1 MIGAGLLE
9 SISLAFLVP
18 LFAILTNP
26 DESGFVARM
35 FALALPAGAS
45 TATKLALI
53 LILFVLV
60 MLLRTYVVTLRD
72 RRIGLLQMDF
82 SESLQVRLFKGLA
95 SARWQD
101 IEGLKHARITQA
113 LGAGMGRVTSAAQLL
128 LQLAVSGFMLLA
140 QWFMTLLIAPPVA
153 LIFVLI
159 AVVGAFPL
167 VRALGGSSAL
177 GREMT
182 GGSLSLMHT
191 TSQLLGGLKL
201 SFAQNMQPAFVD
213 EYASVARELKKRRY
227 TFLRD
232 QSLVRATLTLGAAVA
247 GALLLFIGFVLGT
260 PIAALLASFAIFAR
274 MNTAAVT
281 FVQCAVQ
288 LANNAPAHEDLVTL
302 FNELEGDRKVSLK
315 RPKGTL
321 APLQSVEF
329 DNVTFGAEPE
339 ERLSQLNVV
348 LRGGE
353 ILGVT
358 GASGAG
364 KTTFLDAITGLI
376 APEKGTIRHNGVPMD
391 EQVAQLWRDRIS
403 YVPQESFLLNESLR
417 RNLIWGGKDIEDEV
431 IWDTL
436 ALVKMDGVV
445 RRTSEGLDTEGSE
458 RGIRFSGGE
467 RQRIALARALLRQPE
482 VLILD
487 EATAAIDVE
496 TEMAIFERLAAARP
510 ELTIIVV
517 AHRPSTLALC
527 DRIIRLEGGRLAE
540 DSGVVAKEAVA
551 R

>member
-1 MIGAGLLE
+1 VPQREVLGLAKDLMAFGGRRTVFAILLMIGAGLLE

-353 ILGVT
+353 ILGIT
-358 GASGAG
+358 GA
-364 KTTFLDAITGLI
+364 
-376 APEKGTIRHNGVPMD
+376 
-391 EQVAQLWRDRIS
+391 
-403 YVPQESFLLNESLR
+403 
-417 RNLIWGGKDIEDEV
+417 
-431 IWDTL
+431 
-436 ALVKMDGVV
+436 
-445 RRTSEGLDTEGSE
+445 
-458 RGIRFSGGE
+458 
-467 RQRIALARALLRQPE
+467 
-482 VLILD
+482 
-487 EATAAIDVE
+487 
-496 TEMAIFERLAAARP
+496 
-510 ELTIIVV
+510 
-517 AHRPSTLALC
+517 
-527 DRIIRLEGGRLAE
+527 
-540 DSGVVAKEAVA
+540 
-551 R
+551 